1 MNKKIYY
8 GVFISLWGIILILRT
23 IGLIDISLQS
33 FWPLFIIIPSLRI
46 ILYEKKNSYAYIT
59 LIAGLMI
66 LLVTNDIIDYE
77 IMMALVKPFI
87 VLTLGAFLILSG
99 LEKIK
104 KINKSK
110 ALSKGFFFSI
120 IINV

>member
-87 VLTLGAFLILSG
+87 VLTLGAFLILSD
-99 LEKIK
+99 LEKNK
-104 KINKSK
+104 KNK
-110 ALSKGFFFSI
+110 
-120 IINV
+120 